1 MDVFPERSHVQAQLS
16 AAAPALNIPA
26 AERVEGAVRCVKK
39 EGDTGEGSL
48 GSTDGSSWKFYQ
60 VDHGEE
66 EELGLA

>member
-1 MDVFPERSHVQAQLS
+1 MMDVFPERSHVQAQLS

-48 GSTDGSSWKFYQ
+48 GSTDGSS
-60 VDHGEE
+60 
-66 EELGLA
+66 